1 MKSRRGFLAALA
13 LLLALPITVLYQILF
28 GNGADV
34 VIHGV
39 LAIGAF
45 SLAVAVF
52 DFGRVAKSITWM
64 ASLAAIAEGT
74 IFLLQGLSHLI
85 PSAAFTDFV
94 YQGLGQ
100 WPERLLM
107 DLIIFWLVA
116 LWFTDSQ
123 DRTRFL
129 GLITLVSVVGLEVY
143 SYYLS
148 AVDSSINTVAPA
160 LKLVYL
166 LPFVWLLLESNKKI
180 SPVRSLNLSIQ
191 QKETV

>member
-1 MKSRRGFLAALA
+1 MKSRRGFLAALVI
-13 LLLALPITVLYQILF
+13 LLALPITVLYQILF

-45 SLAVAVF
+45 SLAAAVF
-52 DFGRVAKSITWM
+52 DFGRVAKSITWLGC
-64 ASLAAIAEGT
+64 LAAAAEGI
-74 IFLLQGLSHLI
+74 IFLLQGMSHLGQN
-85 PSAAFTDFV
+85 PAFTDFV

-100 WPERLLM
+100 WPEKLFM

-123 DRTRFL
+123 GRTRLL

-143 SYYLS
+143 SYYLL
-148 AVDSSINTVAPA
+148 AVDSLINTTAPA
-160 LKLVYL
+160 LKLLYL
-166 LPFVWLLLESNKKI
+166 LPFVWLLLESNKRI
-180 SPVRSLNLSIQ
+180 RPVRSHNLTVQ

>member
-1 MKSRRGFLAALA
+1 MKSRRVFLAALVI
-13 LLLALPITVLYQILF
+13 LLALPITVLYQILF

-64 ASLAAIAEGT
+64 GSLAAVAEGV
-74 IFLLQGLSHLI
+74 IFLLQGASHLI

-100 WPERLLM
+100 WPEKLFM

-123 DRTRFL
+123 GRMRFL

-143 SYYLS
+143 SYSLLS
-148 AVDSSINTVAPA
+148 VDSSINTAAPA
-160 LKLVYL
+160 LKLLYL
-166 LPFVWLLLESNKKI
+166 LPFLWLLLESNKRI
-180 SPVRSLNLSIQ
+180 EPVRSLNLSIQ
-191 QKETV
+191 HKETI